1 LTNIVAATE
10 NSPALTNVTNRIA
23 FKTNASII
31 TNFVVQADGSL
42 LFGAKPDGNPIS
54 LKLNEGG
61 IAAVGLELIP
71 HEKHGGTVFRGNKG
85 SATVQLSAS
94 LKRAGDK
101 KETKLAFYHADADHK
116 ETRYSN
122 GYDILGIADM
132 WKVSRGHAK
141 EKQSGVWLLDPPIQ
155 VKE

>member
-1 LTNIVAATE
+1 AKAPGGWLVPQPVVSVLTNITVVTNKTKLTNIVAATE

-42 LFGAKPDGNPIS
+42 LFGGKPDGNPIS

-71 HEKHGGTVFRGNKG
+71 HEK
-85 SATVQLSAS
+85 
-94 LKRAGDK
+94 
-101 KETKLAFYHADADHK
+101 
-116 ETRYSN
+116 
-122 GYDILGIADM
+122 
-132 WKVSRGHAK
+132 
-141 EKQSGVWLLDPPIQ
+141 
-155 VKE
+155 